1 MFSEIF
7 SANRKVAV
15 GIRTPLTIYYN
26 NMKDCN
32 MRVIYLLA
40 TREAFFT
47 MRIFQVS
54 FLRNKNTYFILQLGF
69 IVLSNK
75 CGNGFCFEVQM
86 YENWTKFTQICSA
99 MQTVLGVLK
108 RKNKFCK
115 DKFHKEF
122 LSLRHVWQILQ

>member
-1 MFSEIF
+1 MFSGIF

-15 GIRTPLTIYYN
+15 GIRTPLIIYYN

-47 MRIFQVS
+47 MRIFQIS

-69 IVLSNK
+69 IILLNK
-75 CGNGFCFEVQM
+75 CGNSFCFEVQM
-86 YENWTKFTQICSA
+86 YKNWTKFTRICSA
-99 MQTVLGVLK
+99 MHNVLEVLK

-115 DKFHKEF
+115 SPFHKEF
-122 LSLRHVWQILQ
+122 LPLSHA